1 MLKELSYPQLE
12 DKIRQVN
19 PSANFELL
27 QKAYA
32 YAEGAHREQKRK
44 SGEPYIQHCLWTA
57 WHLAEMRL
65 DSSTIAA
72 GLLHDVVDDTPKTNE
87 DIKKEFGKEIAKLVE
102 GITKLGK
109 IKYRGIERHVENL
122 RKMFMAMAEDIRVI
136 LIKLADRLHNMQTLD
151 ILPPEKAYRIALET
165 IDIFAP
171 IAYRLGIWEMK
182 GRLEDLAFPYIHPK
196 EFQWL
201 VNQVK
206 DKYERRQKYLERVRP
221 LILKELRTEGIEP
234 IEILYRAKHYFSLF
248 KKLQRYE
255 MNLNKVYDLVALRI
269 IVNTVEECYMVL
281 GLVHKLW
288 KPLPGR
294 IKDYIALPKPNGYQ
308 SLHTTVFCEEGKI
321 TEIQI
326 RTKKMNEE
334 AERGIAA
341 HWYYSEQ
348 KGLKAYIK
356 KIVTLPPE
364 KKFAW
369 IQQLRDWQKEL
380 DSSSPN
386 EFLESLKIDFFKDRI
401 FVFTP
406 KGDVIDL
413 PENATP
419 VDFAYHIHTDIGDR
433 TVAAKADGKI
443 IALDQNLKNGQV
455 IEIVT
460 RKEKNVNR
468 RWLNLAKT
476 SLAKSKIKSSLRKQA
491 GSGEEEKKA
500 LTPEPSTEKPKPTP
514 SAKKKKTKEVL
525 GKPEVVGQKQ
535 IKLKIAQCCKPQADD
550 NIVGLVT
557 RAEGVS
563 VHKKNC
569 ENFQRLAQK
578 SPRKVMPVQWRQN

>member
-32 YAEGAHREQKRK
+32 YAERAHQEQKRK

-196 EFQWL
+196 EYQWL

-491 GSGEEEKKA
+491 GPGEEEKKS
-500 LTPEPSTEKPKPTP
+500 LTPEPITEKPKLTP
-514 SAKKKKTKEVL
+514 SVKKKKTKEVL

>member
-1 MLKELSYPQLE
+1 MLKELTYSQLE

-27 QKAYA
+27 KKAYS
-32 YAEGAHREQKRK
+32 YAEEAHRGQKRK

-57 WHLAEMRL
+57 WYLAEMRL
-65 DSSTIAA
+65 DSSTIAT
-72 GLLHDVVDDTPKTNE
+72 GLLHDVIDDTPRTNE

-109 IKYRGIERHVENL
+109 IKYRGIERHIENL

-136 LIKLADRLHNMQTLD
+136 LVKLADRLHNMQTLN
-151 ILPPEKAYRIALET
+151 ILPPEKAQRIALET
-165 IDIFAP
+165 VEIFTP

-196 EFQWL
+196 EYQWL
-201 VNQVK
+201 VSQVK
-206 DKYERRQKYLERVRP
+206 DKYERRQKYLERVKP
-221 LILKELRTEGIEP
+221 IILKELRTEKIDPVEV
-234 IEILYRAKHYFSLF
+234 LYRAKHYYGLF
-248 KKLQRYE
+248 KKLKRYE

-380 DSSSPN
+380 DSASPN

-419 VDFAYHIHTDIGDR
+419 IDFAYHIHTDVGDR
-433 TVAAKADGKI
+433 TVAAKVDGKI

-455 IEIVT
+455 VEIIT

-468 RWLNLAKT
+468 RWLDLAKT
-476 SLAKSKIKSSLRKQA
+476 SLAKSKIKSSLRRQLNP
-491 GSGEEEKKA
+491 EEEKKPPSA
-500 LTPEPSTEKPKPTP
+500 GPTPEKTKSTISPG
-514 SAKKKKTKEVL
+514 KKKVKIVL

-535 IKLKIAQCCKPQADD
+535 IKLKLAKCCQPRLGDD
-550 NIVGLVT
+550 IIGLVT

-563 VHKKNC
+563 VHKKSC
-569 ENFQRLAQK
+569 ENFQRLSKK
-578 SPRKVMPVQWRQN
+578 SPQKVVPVEWR

>member
-27 QKAYA
+27 QKAYV

-65 DSSTIAA
+65 DSNTIAA

-196 EFQWL
+196 EYQWL

-500 LTPEPSTEKPKPTP
+500 LTPEPPTEKPKPTP
-514 SAKKKKTKEVL
+514 SVKKKKTKEVS